1 MIVIR
6 EVKSWKLVKDNLMG
20 VTSLIN
26 EKLDFQSLW
35 NTGSDAEEEIERV
48 KLMSDYEFTD
58 YAYGKI
64 PLPF

>member
-35 NTGSDAEEEIERV
+35 NTGSDAEEEIEMV
-48 KLMSDYEFTD
+48 KLMSDYEFID